1 VRLPRLWWLPIGP
14 VPEISPQ
21 ELQGWL
27 EEGRPLQLVD
37 SRTGPEY
44 QQGTISAARHAPVT
58 AMPASIQRLPIDPDR
73 PVVMLCLSGHR
84 SRPGTRWLRAQGIE
98 AYSLKGG
105 ILAWRQAGYPLNEPS
120 INNVNGL
127 EQAD

>member
-1 VRLPRLWWLPIGP
+1 MKMPRLWWLPIGP

-21 ELQGWL
+21 ELHHWL
-27 EEGRPLQLVD
+27 QEDRPIQLFD

-44 QQGTISAARHAPVT
+44 QQGTIGGALHAPVT
-58 AMPASIQRLPIDPDR
+58 GMPASLQRQAIDRSR

-84 SRPGTRWLRAQGIE
+84 SRPGTRWLRTRGIE

-105 ILAWRQAGYPLNEPS
+105 ILAWRQAGYTLDDPRE
-120 INNVNGL
+120 
-127 EQAD
+127 D